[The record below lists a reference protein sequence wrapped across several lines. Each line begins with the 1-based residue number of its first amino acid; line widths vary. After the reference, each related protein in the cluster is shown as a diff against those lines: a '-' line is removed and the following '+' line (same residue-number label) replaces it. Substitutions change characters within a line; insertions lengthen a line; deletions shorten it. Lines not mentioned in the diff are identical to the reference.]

1 MSPFHRRFCG
11 GSLLSAVAALPLTTS
26 GPVRA
31 QALLTQ
37 LDEIAVQGSAG
48 IGLPAN
54 APADAI
60 GADAAAALRTPSLTQ
75 SSPVGLNLRTPSRGA
90 SRLGLTPLET
100 PASLDI
106 ISGETIRLRGQSS
119 VLEAVSQ
126 NGTGITAFGSPGF
139 GLGAFTSRGFAGQN
153 SIQTLFD
160 GTRLYVGA
168 NTLTFPFDTWNVERI
183 EVLRGPASVLYGE
196 GAIGG
201 IVNVVSKKPL
211 FTPLNVAR
219 VGLGSDGLAR
229 AAIDSTGPIG
239 ESLAYRLNVSGNRAD
254 GWIAPNGE
262 FRNLAVSGALTLQA
276 TPDLAFTLSHDL
288 GYQEPVR
295 YWGTPLVNGRVLD
308 AVRFNNYNV
317 RDAKITWAD
326 NWTQLRTEWTPSA
339 DVTVRN
345 TAYRLRSRRHWLDVE
360 QYAYNPSTGLVDRS
374 DYLDITHS
382 QEQIGNRFD
391 ATFRGSLFG
400 LPNQF
405 TAGFDVNHISF
416 RHANNFSGTFN
427 EPPSNE
433 PPQSVPLIGYDPGF
447 FPVNGRAVPAYATTT
462 NQASVFAENRLELT
476 DRLSVLAGVRFDAPH
491 LYRENLLSGSSFERS
506 YRALGYRF
514 GLVYEVLPETTLY
527 AQYATATDPVNSLIS
542 LSQSLAGFQLST
554 GDQVEVGVKGLAFGG
569 AVEWTL
575 AGYSIV
581 KDNLLSQVPDGDRT
595 IMIQVG
601 RQSSLGV
608 EAAVSWLPA
617 PGWRIDANLA
627 LLHAQ
632 YDDFQQSVSGKPV
645 FYDGKTPINVPE
657 QVANLWVN
665 WAFAHDWE
673 ARVGV
678 QYVGAVFG
686 DFANTIS
693 RPDYAL
699 VTLGLDHQ
707 VTPASRLSFRVFN
720 LLDTVYAIDGSV
732 ATGGMTRG
740 TSTSWYLGRPR
751 SFEVAYTVAW

>member
-1 MSPFHRRFCG
+1 MTSPRNRRAGRLPRSVLAVLIPATLPC
-11 GSLLSAVAALPLTTS
+11 SAWARHIP
-26 GPVRA
+26 
-31 QALLTQ
+31 QAETR
-37 LDEIAVQGSAG
+37 LDEIAVAG
-48 IGLPAN
+48 GLGAGLPPN
-54 APADAI
+54 APADAV
-60 GADAAAALRTPSLTQ
+60 GAEAAASLRTPSLTRA
-75 SSPVGLNLRTPSRGA
+75 SPVGLNLRTPSRAA

-100 PASLDI
+100 PASLDV
-106 ISGETIRLRGQSS
+106 ISGETIRLRGQTS

-219 VGLGSDGLAR
+219 VGLGSDGLVR
-229 AAIDSTGPIG
+229 AAIDTTGPIG

-254 GWIAPNGE
+254 GWISPNGE

-288 GYQEPVR
+288 GYQEPAR
-295 YWGTPLVNGRVLD
+295 YWGTPLVNGRVPD
-308 AVRFNNYNV
+308 AIRFNNYNV
-317 RDAKITWAD
+317 RDSKITWAD
-326 NWTQLRTEWTPSA
+326 NWTQFRTEWTPSA

-345 TAYRLRSRRHWLDVE
+345 TAYRLQSRRHWLDVE
-360 QYAYNPSTGLVDRS
+360 QYAYNPTTGRVDRS
-374 DYLDITHS
+374 DYLDIYHS

-405 TAGFDVNHISF
+405 TAGFDVNHIAF
-416 RHANNFSGTFN
+416 RHTNNFSGSFT
-427 EPPSNE
+427 EPPADV

-447 FPVNGRAVPAYATTT
+447 FPANGRAVPAYATRTS
-462 NQASVFAENRLELT
+462 QASVFAENRLQLT
-476 DRLSVLAGVRFDAPH
+476 DRLSFLAGVRFDAPH
-491 LYRENLLSGSSFERS
+491 LSRLNLQTGAAFERS

-514 GLVYEVLPETTLY
+514 GLVYEAFPGTALY
-527 AQYATATDPVNSLIS
+527 AQYATATDPVNSLIT
-542 LSQSLAGFQLST
+542 LSQSLSGFTLST
-554 GDQVEVGVKGLAFGG
+554 GQQVEVGAKGLAFGG

-575 AGYSIV
+575 AGYRIV
-581 KDNLLSQVPDGDRT
+581 KDNLISSVPGPGNSTLSV
-595 IMIQVG
+595 QVG
-601 RQSSLGV
+601 QQSSLGA
-608 EAAVSWLPA
+608 EAALSWLPA

-632 YDDFQQSVSGKPV
+632 YDDFRQNGVSFAGNQPV
-645 FYDGKTPINVPE
+645 NVPE

-665 WAFAHDWE
+665 WAFARDWE

-678 QYVGAVFG
+678 QHVGAVFG
-686 DFANTIS
+686 DFANRVR
-693 RPDYAL
+693 RPDYTL

-707 VTPASRLSFRVFN
+707 VTSASRLSLRVFN
-720 LLDTVYAIDGSV
+720 LFDRVYAIDGS
-732 ATGGMTRG
+732 AAGGVG
-740 TSTSWYLGRPR
+740 TSWLLGRPR
-751 SFEVAYTVAW
+751 SVEVAYTIAW